1 MLDKFTTRLTTHHTT
16 TARRRGVATLELALL
31 LPFLLMLILGSWEVG
46 RLIQVSEIVNN
57 AAREGGRLASTGL
70 LTASQIQSAVCL
82 YMQQAGLPNFSSQ
95 ASTVVTVSDLTNP
108 GTDPT
113 MATELDKLQVTVSIP
128 FSSERW
134 IALYLVTNP
143 NTQISATS
151 YWYSDNDV
159 AYPTTY
165 SSPAGY

>member
-1 MLDKFTTRLTTHHTT
+1 MKLTV
-16 TARRRGVATLELALL
+16 ASRSPRRGIATVELALL

-57 AAREGGRLASTGL
+57 AAREGGRLASTGQ

-95 ASTVVTVSDLTNP
+95 ASTVVSVSDITNP

-113 MATELDKLQVTVSIP
+113 NATELDKLQVTVSIP

-151 YWYSDNDV
+151 YWYSAMDMT
-159 AYPTTY
+159 YPTSY
-165 SSPAGY
+165 SSPQGY

>member
-1 MLDKFTTRLTTHHTT
+1 MRVTSVSRQS
-16 TARRRGVATLELALL
+16 RRGIATVELAML
-31 LPFLLMLILGSWEVG
+31 LPLLLMLILGSWEVG

-70 LTASQIQSAVCL
+70 LTTSQIQSAVCL

-95 ASTVVTVSDLTNP
+95 ASTVVTVSDITNP

-113 MATELDKLQVTVSIP
+113 NAAELDQLQVTVSIP
-128 FSSERW
+128 FSSVRW
-134 IALYLVTNP
+134 IALYLVTNAS
-143 NTQISATS
+143 TQISATS
-151 YWYSDNDV
+151 NWYSDKDM

>member
-1 MLDKFTTRLTTHHTT
+1 MQDRFTTRITTHHP
-16 TARRRGVATLELALL
+16 TATPRRGVAIVELALL
-31 LPFLLMLILGSWEVG
+31 LPFLLMLLLGAWEVG

-70 LTASQIQSAVCL
+70 LTASQIQTAVCL

-113 MATELDKLQVTVSIP
+113 MASELDKLQVTVSIP

-143 NTQISATS
+143 NTQISGTS
-151 YWYSDNDV
+151 YWYSANDGS
-159 AYPTTY
+159 YPSTY